1 MKNMPTKKIYFRHDQ
16 FRKGQKEIIIDIL
29 ESLENK
35 KNFLFHAPTGTGKT
49 DASLSACISY
59 ALENNKKILFL
70 TPKTSQHKIAI
81 ETIREINTKYNLK
94 IKTIDFVGKKNLCI
108 EPGISQIKSGFY
120 EICKNAIENKQCPFY
135 LNTKPVN
142 KTEKEIT
149 EQLIERENRG
159 ITILTSENSK
169 NISFEFKN
177 LQGKPMP
184 LCPYEFSKI
193 FAKNCQIIIADYYHL
208 FSKKISS
215 SFLAETNIDIKDCIV
230 IVDEAHNLE
239 NRLINLLSKSL
250 NTNIINRAIKEAEEI
265 GSKETVIFLEDF
277 LRNIENKAKE
287 KFINKKNIYEKE
299 EFLKE
304 NELIDEKYIKNIDQ
318 IILKIED
325 DGVEYIEKKKEIR
338 SSLVNVALFLE
349 GWFLIKGDDFVKYI
363 KIENNIITIKNN
375 AMDVSKI
382 TKEVFSNCYSSI
394 LMSGTLTPL
403 NMYQEIYGLTDN
415 SIIKEYMSPF
425 LKENRLDLLVNNVT
439 TKFTE
444 RNNLQYEKIGKITSA
459 IVNSIPGNT
468 VVFFPSFEILRDVEK
483 HIKTNKQKIFQEE
496 ESTTNDFEEMI
507 LKFKNNS
514 KLLGACLFAVMGGKA
529 SEGIDLPGDFLMG
542 AVIIGIPL
550 SKMEIY
556 TRSRIEY
563 YEKKYRKGWEYA
575 YIQPAIQKVIQSAGR
590 VIRTEKD
597 KGVVVYLDSRYEW
610 GNYRKHMPKTIIFK
624 KTNTP
629 HIEISDFFN

>member
-1 MKNMPTKKIYFRHDQ
+1 MTTKKIYFRHDQ

-29 ESLENK
+29 QSLEER

-49 DASLSACISY
+49 DASLSASISY

-81 ETIREINTKYNLK
+81 DAIREINLKYNLK
-94 IKTIDFVGKKNLCI
+94 LKAIDFVGKRNLCI

-135 LNTKPVN
+135 LNIKPVN

-149 EQLIERENRG
+149 EQLIERENRNL
-159 ITILTSENSK
+159 TILTAENSK

-177 LQGKPMP
+177 LHGKPMP

-208 FSKKISS
+208 FSKKISNT
-215 SFLAETNIDIKDCIV
+215 FLAETNIDIKDCIV

-239 NRLINLLSKSL
+239 DRLINLLSRSL

-265 GSKETVIFLEDF
+265 DSQDTLLFLKEFLKNVED
-277 LRNIENKAKE
+277 KAKE
-287 KFINKKNIYEKE
+287 KFKNKKSLYEKE

-304 NELIDEKYIKNIDQ
+304 NELIDEKYIKDIDQ

-325 DGVEYIEKKKEIR
+325 DGVQYLEKKKETR
-338 SSLVNVALFLE
+338 SSLVNIALFLE
-349 GWFLIKGDDFVKYI
+349 GWFLIRGDDFVKFI
-363 KIENNIITIKNN
+363 KIENNTITIKNN

-403 NMYQEIYGLTDN
+403 KMYQEIYGLEDN
-415 SIIKEYMSPF
+415 SIVKEYLSPF
-425 LKENRLDLLVNNVT
+425 LKENRLDILVNNVT

-444 RNNLQYEKIGKITSA
+444 RNNLQYEKIGKIASD

-468 VVFFPSFEILRDVEK
+468 VVFFPSFEILREIEK
-483 HIKTNKQKIFQEE
+483 HIKTNKPKIYQQEE
-496 ESTTNDFEEMI
+496 SSANDFEEMI
-507 LKFKNNS
+507 AKFKKKS
-514 KLLGACLFAVMGGKA
+514 KLLGSCLFAVMGGKA
-529 SEGIDLPGDFLMG
+529 SEGIDLPGDLLMG

-590 VIRTEKD
+590 VIRSERD
-597 KGVVVYLDSRYEW
+597 RGVIVYLDSRYEW
-610 GNYRKHMPKTIIFK
+610 QNYRKHMPKTIVFK

-629 HIEISDFFN
+629 HIDILDFFD